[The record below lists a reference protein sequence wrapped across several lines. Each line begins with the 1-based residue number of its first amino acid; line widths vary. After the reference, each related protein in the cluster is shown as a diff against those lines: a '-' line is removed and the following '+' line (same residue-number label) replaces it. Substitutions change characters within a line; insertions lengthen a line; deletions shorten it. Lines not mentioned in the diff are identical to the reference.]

1 MRPFFLFLLILLC
14 PELAAQWRLS
24 QAVVSFR
31 AWAWG
36 MEYRGIFPNPE
47 CHMFIPEGSDDSTL
61 VSGRVDVRRV
71 ETGNFLLDRILQS
84 ESYFDSRN
92 YPFIT
97 VRRLRIS
104 RINFNWIGVFE
115 VTLKGRKKVY
125 QLPLSWDPMGNYG
138 YMRATWFLNLQE
150 FGIGLH
156 NPFLKP
162 RVQVQVHFELESL
175 YNIRNKK
182 ILPYYYR

>member
-1 MRPFFLFLLILLC
+1 MRPVLFCLLFLIC

-36 MEYRGIFPNPE
+36 MEYRGVFRNPE

-71 ETGNFLLDRILQS
+71 ETDNSLLNRVLQS
-84 ESYFDSRN
+84 EAYFDSEKF
-92 YPFIT
+92 PFIT

-104 RINFNWIGVFE
+104 RINFRWMGVFE
-115 VTLKGRKKVY
+115 VTLKGRKKIY
-125 QLPLSWDPMGNYG
+125 QLPLDWSPMGNYG
-138 YMRATWFLNLQE
+138 FMRAGWYLNLHE

-156 NPFLKP
+156 NPFLRP
-162 RVQVQVHFELESL
+162 RVLVQVHFELESL

-182 ILPYYYR
+182 FLPYFYR